1 MIVIPMAG
9 RSSRFFKAGFTQ
21 PKYMLPL
28 GPKHGGVTV
37 FRACIDSFRAYFGTD
52 VFVFVHLDEPGV
64 RDFLDRELAAAGV
77 PAETCRFVALQ
88 GTTSGQAET
97 VALGVEGAGM
107 PDTEELIIFNIDT
120 IRPGYRKPDFLA
132 DPAVAGY
139 LEVVHAEG
147 DHWSFALAD
156 LSGRVREVAE
166 KRRISDLCSTG
177 LYHFRRAGDFMAAY
191 RATLGTAAADL
202 QGGER
207 YVAPLYNSLIRDG
220 ADIRY
225 DLILPEEV
233 LFSGTPDEYYALTG
247 A

>member
-9 RSSRFFKAGFTQ
+9 RSSRFFKAGFTL

-28 GPKHGGVTV
+28 GPRHGGVTV
-37 FRACIDSFRAYFGTD
+37 FRACIDSFKAYYGEET
-52 VFVFVHLDEPGV
+52 FVFVHLDDPGV
-64 RDFLDRELAAAGV
+64 RAFLDQELEAAGV
-77 PAETCRFVALQ
+77 PAASCRFVALRE
-88 GTTSGQAET
+88 TTSGQAET

-107 PDTEELIIFNIDT
+107 PDDEPLIIFNIDT
-120 IRPGYRKPDFLA
+120 IRPGYRKPDYLA
-132 DPAVAGY
+132 DPAVDGY

-156 LSGRVREVAE
+156 MSGRVREVAE

-191 RATLGTAAADL
+191 KATLTTAAAEL

-220 ADIRY
+220 AEIRY

-233 LFSGTPDEYYALTG
+233 LFSGTPDEYHALTG